1 MTQGFCLT
9 LCNNLN
15 GKRIDACICL
25 TESFC
30 YTPETNKPLL
40 IDLVTLTLPQVTL
53 GLAVSL

>member
-1 MTQGFCLT
+1 MTQGFFLI

-25 TESFC
+25 TQSFC
-30 YTPETNKPLL
+30 YTPETNKALL